1 MPYIPERKG
10 QLRQPVKRVKPTP
23 VPLRPELRKWRMV
36 LIYSTGTE
44 LHEIVRD
51 LQKKGIPARTYR
63 EVISR
68 LF

>member
-1 MPYIPERKG
+1 MPYIPEGKG
-10 QLRQPVKRVKPTP
+10 QPRSPVRRVKPAP
-23 VPLRPELRKWRMV
+23 VPLRPELKKWRMV

-44 LHEIVRD
+44 LHEIVRE